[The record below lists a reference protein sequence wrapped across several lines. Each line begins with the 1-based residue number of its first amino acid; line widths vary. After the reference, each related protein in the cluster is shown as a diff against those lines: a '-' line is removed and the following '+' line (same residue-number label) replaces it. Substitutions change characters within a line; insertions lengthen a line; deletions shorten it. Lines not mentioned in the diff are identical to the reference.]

1 MRAVRQCF
9 YVYFIVQFIWNA
21 KVSHT
26 LALYETLI
34 LLLFWIMSAYLTKTT
49 KKICCNLF
57 FTYLDLKKTNLF
69 GQDRKR
75 IMISMVNQALQTHS
89 TKKNASWA
97 LVWYLSNVQAVELKE
112 VRTVIFLI
120 TGTRISGWV
129 LRQKETIDTTIKN
142 TEMIPITWNV
152 LRKKIILAL
161 STQNRYLLS
170 IYVAKVS
177 RHMCWINLYDLYSV
191 TSFSA
196 SVGSQNGSYLD
207 QSNLGSD
214 LECNLGSYLFDHAS

>member
-1 MRAVRQCF
+1 MK
-9 YVYFIVQFIWNA
+9 N
-21 KVSHT
+21 
-26 LALYETLI
+26 
-34 LLLFWIMSAYLTKTT
+34 KTGFF
-49 KKICCNLF
+49 C
-57 FTYLDLKKTNLF
+57 FTYLDLKRTNLF

-152 LRKKIILAL
+152 LRKKLFWLFLLRIGIYYL
-161 STQNRYLLS
+161 ST
-170 IYVAKVS
+170 YVAKVS
-177 RHMCWINLYDLYSV
+177 REAYVLNKSLRSLFRNIIFCVCRKSERKLPRSKQPWKRPWM
-191 TSFSA
+191 
-196 SVGSQNGSYLD
+196 QPRK
-207 QSNLGSD
+207 
-214 LECNLGSYLFDHAS
+214 LFDHAS

>member
-1 MRAVRQCF
+1 MK
-9 YVYFIVQFIWNA
+9 N
-21 KVSHT
+21 
-26 LALYETLI
+26 
-34 LLLFWIMSAYLTKTT
+34 KTGFF
-49 KKICCNLF
+49 C

-152 LRKKIILAL
+152 LRKKLFWLFLLRIGIYYL
-161 STQNRYLLS
+161 ST
-170 IYVAKVS
+170 YVAKVS
-177 RHMCWINLYDLYSV
+177 HCSPETH
-191 TSFSA
+191 TSQKKEPEVSLCFLDT
-196 SVGSQNGSYLD
+196 SYIG
-207 QSNLGSD
+207 QHRISNKKMICGA
-214 LECNLGSYLFDHAS
+214 HW

>member
-1 MRAVRQCF
+1 MKHLFYYCF
-9 YVYFIVQFIWNA
+9 ELCLLTYFCW
-21 KVSHT
+21 
-26 LALYETLI
+26 
-34 LLLFWIMSAYLTKTT
+34 
-49 KKICCNLF
+49 KIKQAFVVIF

-152 LRKKIILAL
+152 LRKKFII
-161 STQNRYLLS
+161 S
-170 IYVAKVS
+170 
-177 RHMCWINLYDLYSV
+177 
-191 TSFSA
+191 SFNS
-196 SVGSQNGSYLD
+196 
-207 QSNLGSD
+207 
-214 LECNLGSYLFDHAS
+214 E